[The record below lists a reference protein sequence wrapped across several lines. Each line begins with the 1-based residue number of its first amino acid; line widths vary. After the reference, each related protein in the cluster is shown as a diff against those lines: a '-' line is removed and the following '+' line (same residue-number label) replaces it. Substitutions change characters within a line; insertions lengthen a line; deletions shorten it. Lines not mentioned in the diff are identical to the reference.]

1 MVESVSEQGGYSVQG
16 RTPEAV
22 EFVYY
27 VHHGV
32 GKHVSGEGSNR
43 WLVCFTRVRHR
54 QTLSRPHRSDFV
66 LTYAG
71 SVARTDR
78 TGHPTD
84 LAQPSHR
91 PGQGV
96 CFESTGATG
105 VRIHDS
111 FPIQLPTSNFPYFQ
125 RVSYKGC
132 KFLQV
137 IWRP

>member
-43 WLVCFTRVRHR
+43 WLDCFIRARHGPA
-54 QTLSRPHRSDFV
+54 LSRPHRSDFV

-105 VRIHDS
+105 VCIHDS
-111 FPIQLPTSNFPYFQ
+111 FPIQLPTSNFP
-125 RVSYKGC
+125 
-132 KFLQV
+132 
-137 IWRP
+137 